1 MALDLF
7 CPGLAAQSP
16 ASNWCCP
23 IASSVIE
30 LRTLLA
36 EVHER
41 FREASLCYGQGTENA
56 WDEAT
61 ALVLGVTGLPDAPS
75 SLDVRLD
82 GKTTAGIRR
91 LARRRVDER
100 QPLAWLLGK
109 TQYCG
114 TWFAVDPGIVVPRS
128 PIGPMLQDGLRP
140 WLARSPRRI
149 LDLCCGSGCL
159 GLLAAEQFLAAKVTL
174 VDADPRA
181 ASLAR
186 RNAAALGL
194 AGRTE
199 VVCADLFEGIPLGA
213 FDLILC
219 NPPYVDAA
227 DLRTLPPE
235 FAREP
240 ALGLAGGEDGLD
252 VVRRV
257 IDQAG
262 THLAEGGLLVCEV
275 GMNAWRVNRT
285 WPRLPFIW
293 PDTPAGGADVFLLDA
308 EALHSHTSAIAS

>member
-1 MALDLF
+1 M
-7 CPGLAAQSP
+7 
-16 ASNWCCP
+16 
-23 IASSVIE
+23 IE

-75 SLDVRLD
+75 SLDVRLN

-159 GLLAAEQFLAAKVTL
+159 GLLAAEQFPAAKVTL

-199 VVCADLFEGIPLGA
+199 VVCGDLFEGIPLGA

-235 FAREP
+235 FAHEP

-252 VVRRV
+252 VVRRI
-257 IDQAG
+257 IDQAPAN
-262 THLAEGGLLVCEV
+262 LEEGGLLVCEV
-275 GMNAWRVNRT
+275 GMNAWRVNRG
-285 WPRLPFIW
+285 WPNLPFIW
-293 PDTPAGGADVFLLDA
+293 PDLPSGGPAVFLLSGFGNML
-308 EALHSHTSAIAS
+308 ELSLRQRSGL

>member
-1 MALDLF
+1 MT
-7 CPGLAAQSP
+7 
-16 ASNWCCP
+16 
-23 IASSVIE
+23 E

-41 FREASLCYGQGTENA
+41 FREAPLCYGQGTETA

-82 GKTTAGIRR
+82 AATTAGIRR
-91 LARRRVDER
+91 LAQRRVDER

-114 TWFAVDPGIVVPRS
+114 TWFVVEPGIVVPRS
-128 PIGPMLQDGLRP
+128 PIGPMLLEGLRP
-140 WLARSPRRI
+140 WLARPPQRI
-149 LDLCCGSGCL
+149 LDLCCGCGCL
-159 GLLAAEQFLAAKVTL
+159 GLLAAKQFPAAKVTL

-181 ASLAR
+181 ASLVR
-186 RNAAALGL
+186 RNAADLGL
-194 AGRTE
+194 AARTE
-199 VVCADLFEGIPLGA
+199 VACADLFDGVPSGA

-235 FAREP
+235 FAHEP

-252 VVRRV
+252 IVRRV
-257 IDQAG
+257 IDQA
-262 THLAEGGLLVCEV
+262 
-275 GMNAWRVNRT
+275 
-285 WPRLPFIW
+285 
-293 PDTPAGGADVFLLDA
+293 PAPISLKADCWCA
-308 EALHSHTSAIAS
+308 RWA

>member
-1 MALDLF
+1 M
-7 CPGLAAQSP
+7 
-16 ASNWCCP
+16 
-23 IASSVIE
+23 IK

-36 EVHER
+36 EVHEQ
-41 FREASLCYGQGTENA
+41 FREASLCYGQGTDNA

-82 GKTTAGIRR
+82 GATATAIRR

-109 TQYCG
+109 AQYCG
-114 TWFAVDPGIVVPRS
+114 AWFEVEPGTVVPRS
-128 PIGPMLQDGLRP
+128 PIGPMLLEGLRP
-140 WLARSPRRI
+140 WLSRPPQRI
-149 LDLCCGSGCL
+149 LDLCCGCGCL
-159 GLLAAEQFLAAKVTL
+159 GLLAANQFPAANVTL

-186 RNAAALGL
+186 RNAVALGL

-199 VVCADLFEGIPLGA
+199 VACADLFDGAPPGA

-235 FAREP
+235 FAHEP

-252 VVRRV
+252 VVRSI
-257 IDQAG
+257 IDQAPAR
-262 THLAEGGLLVCEV
+262 LEDNGLLVCEV
-275 GMNAWRVNRT
+275 GMNAWRVNRA
-285 WPRLPFIW
+285 WPRLPFTW
-293 PDTPAGGADVFLLDA
+293 PDLPSGGPAVFLLDGA
-308 EALHSHTSAIAS
+308 AFGSHTSVNSVIAS

>member
-1 MALDLF
+1 MT
-7 CPGLAAQSP
+7 
-16 ASNWCCP
+16 
-23 IASSVIE
+23 E
-30 LRTLLA
+30 LRILLA

-41 FREASLCYGQGTENA
+41 FQEASLCYGQGTENA

-82 GKTTAGIRR
+82 EATTAGIRR
-91 LARRRVDER
+91 LAQRRVDER

-114 TWFAVDPGIVVPRS
+114 AWFTVKPGIVVPRS
-128 PIGPMLQDGLRP
+128 PIGPLLLEGLRP
-140 WLARSPRRI
+140 WLGRRPQRI
-149 LDLCCGSGCL
+149 LDLCCGCGCL
-159 GLLAAEQFLAAKVTL
+159 GLLAAEQFPAAKVTL

-181 ASLAR
+181 VSLAQ
-186 RNAAALGL
+186 RNAVALGL

-199 VVCADLFEGIPLGA
+199 VACADLFDGASPGI

-235 FAREP
+235 FAHEP
-240 ALGLAGGEDGLD
+240 TLGLDGGEDGLD
-252 VVRRV
+252 VVSRV
-257 IDQAG
+257 IDQAPA
-262 THLAEGGLLVCEV
+262 HLEEGGLLVCEV
-275 GMNAWRVNRT
+275 GMNAWRVNRA

-293 PDTPAGGADVFLLDA
+293 PDSPAGGAGVFLLDA

>member
-1 MALDLF
+1 M
-7 CPGLAAQSP
+7 
-16 ASNWCCP
+16 
-23 IASSVIE
+23 IE

-36 EVHER
+36 EVHEQ

-75 SLDVRLD
+75 SLDVRLN
-82 GKTTAGIRR
+82 GEITAGIRR
-91 LARRRVDER
+91 LAQRRVDER

-114 TWFAVDPGIVVPRS
+114 AWFAVEPGIVVPRS

-159 GLLAAEQFLAAKVTL
+159 GLLAAEQFPAAKVTL
-174 VDADPRA
+174 IDADPRA

-194 AGRTE
+194 AGRTA
-199 VVCADLFEGIPLGA
+199 VACADLFDDAPLGA

-235 FAREP
+235 FAHEP

-257 IDQAG
+257 IDQVG
-262 THLAEGGLLVCEV
+262 IHLAEGGLLVCEV

>member
-1 MALDLF
+1 MT
-7 CPGLAAQSP
+7 
-16 ASNWCCP
+16 
-23 IASSVIE
+23 E

-41 FREASLCYGQGTENA
+41 FREASLCYGQGPENA
-56 WDEAT
+56 GDEAT

-75 SLDVRLD
+75 SLEVCL
-82 GKTTAGIRR
+82 KEATSATIRR
-91 LARRRVDER
+91 LAQRRVEER

-109 TQYCG
+109 IQYCG
-114 TWFAVDPGIVVPRS
+114 AWFRVEPGIVVPRS
-128 PIGPMLQDGLRP
+128 AIGPMLLSGLKP
-140 WLARSPRRI
+140 WLARPPQRI

-159 GLLAAEQFLAAKVTL
+159 GLLAAEQFPAAQVVL

-181 ASLAR
+181 ASLAQ
-186 RNAAALGL
+186 RNAVALGL
-194 AGRTE
+194 AERTA
-199 VVCADLFEGIPLGA
+199 VVCADLFDGVAPGA
-213 FDLILC
+213 FDLILS

-235 FAREP
+235 FAHEP
-240 ALGLAGGEDGLD
+240 VLGLAGGEDGLD

-262 THLAEGGLLVCEV
+262 AHLAAGGLLACEV
-275 GMNAWRVNRT
+275 GMNAWRVNRA

-293 PDTPAGGADVFLLDA
+293 PHTPAECADLFLLDA
-308 EALHSHTSAIAS
+308 DALHSHTSATAS

>member
-1 MALDLF
+1 M
-7 CPGLAAQSP
+7 
-16 ASNWCCP
+16 
-23 IASSVIE
+23 IE

-75 SLDVRLD
+75 SLDVRLN

-128 PIGPMLQDGLRP
+128 PIGPMLQDGLQP

-181 ASLAR
+181 ASIAR

>member
-1 MALDLF
+1 M
-7 CPGLAAQSP
+7 
-16 ASNWCCP
+16 
-23 IASSVIE
+23 IE

-275 GMNAWRVNRT
+275 GMNAWRVNRN

>member
-1 MALDLF
+1 M
-7 CPGLAAQSP
+7 
-16 ASNWCCP
+16 
-23 IASSVIE
+23 IE

-75 SLDVRLD
+75 SLDVRLN

-114 TWFAVDPGIVVPRS
+114 AWFAVDPGIVVPRS

-140 WLARSPRRI
+140 WLARRPRRI

-159 GLLAAEQFLAAKVTL
+159 GLLAAEQFPAAKVTL

-181 ASLAR
+181 VGLAR
-186 RNAAALGL
+186 RNAVALGL
-194 AGRTE
+194 TGRTE
-199 VVCADLFEGIPLGA
+199 VACADLFDGMPPGG

-235 FAREP
+235 FAHEP
-240 ALGLAGGEDGLD
+240 ALGLDGGEDGLD

-262 THLAEGGLLVCEV
+262 THLAEGGLLACEV
-275 GMNAWRVNRT
+275 GMNAWRVNRA

-293 PDTPAGGADVFLLDA
+293 PDTPAGGTGVFLLDA

>member
-1 MALDLF
+1 MT
-7 CPGLAAQSP
+7 
-16 ASNWCCP
+16 
-23 IASSVIE
+23 E

-41 FREASLCYGQGTENA
+41 FRQAPLCYGQGTDNA

-61 ALVLGVTGLPDAPS
+61 ALVLGVTGLPDAPP
-75 SLDVRLD
+75 SLDARLD
-82 GKTTAGIRR
+82 GATATRIRR
-91 LARRRVDER
+91 LAQRRVDER

-109 TQYCG
+109 AQYCG
-114 TWFAVDPGIVVPRS
+114 AWFQVEPGVVVPRS

-140 WLARSPRRI
+140 WLARPPQRI

-159 GLLAAEQFLAAKVTL
+159 GLLAAEQFPAAKVVL

-194 AGRTE
+194 AGRAQAA
-199 VVCADLFEGIPLGA
+199 CADLFDGAPSDA

-227 DLRTLPPE
+227 DLGALPPE
-235 FAREP
+235 FAHEP

-252 VVRRV
+252 VVRRI
-257 IDQAG
+257 IDQAPN
-262 THLAEGGLLVCEV
+262 HLEAGGLLVCEV
-275 GMNAWRVNRT
+275 GLNAWRVNRA
-285 WPRLPFIW
+285 WPSLPFIW
-293 PDTPAGGADVFLLDA
+293 PDLPSSGPAVFLLSGFGSGL
-308 EALHSHTSAIAS
+308 ELPLSQRSSL